1 MDFLKGILIL
11 FLLIFVSGC
20 AKVENE
26 GEIIPSGSFN
36 VSINIDTNSGR
47 TSISPYIYGV
57 NQDIDGVKSTAR
69 RTGGN
74 RLTGYNWETNYSNA
88 GSDWKHS
95 SDYFL
100 PWYMG
105 IPQDQYSIPAIV
117 LTKFH
122 DQSLQMGA
130 YSAITLQMAGYVAK
144 DANGEVSES
153 ETAPSPRWA
162 EVKFK
167 KGQPFS
173 TSPDINDNYV
183 YMDELLNYLIN
194 KYGLSTSDTGIKG
207 YLLDNEPELW
217 PNTHPRIHPKK
228 LTCEELL
235 NKSVELAKVIKE
247 MDPNAE
253 VFGDESYG
261 FKGFLDLQEAPD
273 WSTKKG
279 SHKWFISWYLEKM
292 KEASDQEGKRLL
304 DVLSVHWYP
313 EASSSSGVRICSN
326 EGDITGKDISIA
338 RMQAPRTLWDP
349 TYKTS
354 AQGKITAGEN
364 SWINQWFP
372 NFLPI
377 LPTIKNDID
386 IYYPGTKLAITEFDY
401 GAKDHISGGIAL
413 VDVLGIFGKYGVYLA
428 TRWGDSG
435 SYAAS
440 AYNIYLDYDGNGS
453 KYGDT
458 AVSAETSNVENMPV
472 YASIQGS
479 DDSKLHLI
487 IINRSW
493 DKEGIAQINIQS
505 DSTYSSGTIYAFD
518 YKSPTIR
525 EKGKIDIQNNT
536 FELKVPPLSV
546 YHLVIVK

>member
-1 MDFLKGILIL
+1 
-11 FLLIFVSGC
+11 
-20 AKVENE
+20 
-26 GEIIPSGSFN
+26 
-36 VSINIDTNSGR
+36 
-47 TSISPYIYGV
+47 
-57 NQDIDGVKSTAR
+57 
-69 RTGGN
+69 N